1 MLTPTRAALLPAL
14 LAGVWLLAACSS
26 SSPQATASPSPLT
39 ATQLQAR
46 YTAAAS
52 TYNANAARIARSESM
67 YCDPHSQN
75 ADLTQCQKTLGED
88 RQGTLAFDGA
98 LRAIAFSGK
107 AQEDVAQLLADDAA
121 LEMLLEQ
128 AATAPSLT
136 AIAQLTGQI
145 FPLLNTTAND
155 ASKVRTDLG
164 LPQASPG

>member
-1 MLTPTRAALLPAL
+1 VLTAIWARLLVAVLGGGCL
-14 LAGVWLLAACSS
+14 LAGCSS
-26 SSPQATASPSPLT
+26 SSPRTTASPSPLT
-39 ATQLQAR
+39 PTQLQAR

-52 TYNANAARIARSESM
+52 TYNANAARIAHSEST
-67 YCDPHSQN
+67 YCDPHSAS
-75 ADLTQCQKTLGED
+75 ADLTQCQKALSED
-88 RQGTLAFDGA
+88 RQATLAFDSA
-98 LRAIAFSGK
+98 LRRIAFSVQ
-107 AQEDVAQLLADDAA
+107 AAADVRQLLADDAA
-121 LEMLLEQ
+121 LETLLEQ